1 MIHWLGTKVKF
12 GNGDETQLQSD
23 TQTRLRV
30 SAPGLWESP
39 PSRLASL
46 VAPVF
51 RMPELQKATIMQNL
65 TESTSRLI
73 EGVVVM
79 EVHSHAGCILM
90 TRIVVDA
97 GRLVLLP
104 EPLMMVSTQNRRMVN
119 CLS

>member
-23 TQTRLRV
+23 TQALRV
-30 SAPGLWESP
+30 STLGLWESP

-65 TESTSRLI
+65 TESTSRLV
-73 EGVVVM
+73 EGGVVM

-119 CLS
+119 CPS